1 MYVSNNNQNWAQFQ
15 VNADALSV
23 NEDKR
28 GNANRILNTRGFS
41 IENKMRSDKKCLYV
55 EL

>member
-1 MYVSNNNQNWAQFQ
+1 MSNNNENWAVQFQ

-41 IENKMRSDKKCLYV
+41 IENKMRSDKKCLFV